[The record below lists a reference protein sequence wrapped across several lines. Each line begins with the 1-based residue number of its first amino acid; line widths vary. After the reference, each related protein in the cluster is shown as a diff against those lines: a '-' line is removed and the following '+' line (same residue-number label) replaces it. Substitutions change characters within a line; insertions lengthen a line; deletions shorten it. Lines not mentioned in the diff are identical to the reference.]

1 MDTALKAVGL
11 GAAGGLS
18 KLQKLE
24 LSQKLR
30 AGIVRFYPQ
39 QLSSP
44 NSKIPCAPVQPFPRF
59 VVPIDCSSA
68 VNG

>member
-1 MDTALKAVGL
+1 MGGKMGATMDPALKAVGL

-30 AGIVRFYPQ
+30 AGIVRFIPSSSLPQ
-39 QLSSP
+39 T
-44 NSKIPCAPVQPFPRF
+44 PRSHVLQF
-59 VVPIDCSSA
+59 SRSLA
-68 VNG
+68 L